1 METNLVK
8 GVIRAE
14 IVENSA
20 YDAILGGKFVAP
32 IKASVASDIVVSET
46 EVLDTDNR
54 KDSDIDED
62 NMSMTNIYF
71 RRHSS

>member
-1 METNLVK
+1 MK

-32 IKASVASDIVVSET
+32 IKVSVASDIVVSET
-46 EVLDTDNR
+46 EVLDNNR

-62 NMSMTNIYF
+62 NMPMTNIYF